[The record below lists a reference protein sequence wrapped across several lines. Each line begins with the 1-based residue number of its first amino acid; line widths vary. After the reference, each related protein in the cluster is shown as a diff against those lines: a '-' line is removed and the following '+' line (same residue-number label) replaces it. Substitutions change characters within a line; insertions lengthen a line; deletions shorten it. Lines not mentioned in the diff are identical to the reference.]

1 MSKSRKKLGRDPFE
15 DTKDAGRSSSVEKL
29 IRGKPRR
36 EGSAREVVLS
46 VRLTPASLKQLDRVN
61 EQLVKRGRPAM
72 SRDDLIRVAI
82 TLLSA
87 DDIT

>member
-1 MSKSRKKLGRDPFE
+1 VSSPKKKLGRDPFE
-15 DTKDAGRSSSVEKL
+15 GNKDAKPSSTVEKL
-29 IRGKPRR
+29 IRGKPKERV
-36 EGSAREVVLS
+36 SAREVEVA
-46 VRLTPASLKQLDRVN
+46 VRLTPANLKHMDRVN

-72 SRDDLIRVAI
+72 KRDELIRIAI

>member
-1 MSKSRKKLGRDPFE
+1 VSSRRKKLGRDPFE
-15 DTKDAGRSSSVEKL
+15 DAKAAGRSSSVEKL
-29 IRGKPRR
+29 IRGNPRR
-36 EGSAREVVLS
+36 EGSAREVEVT
-46 VRLTPASLKQLDRVN
+46 VRLTPANLKQLDRVN
-61 EQLVKRGRPAM
+61 EQLVKRGRQAM